1 MKDEG
6 CSKLLNS
13 LVAEISK
20 FQSPELK
27 GLTDSEEQSGAEQDQ
42 D

>member
-1 MKDEG
+1 MEMKDEG

-20 FQSPELK
+20 FESPQLK
-27 GLTDSEEQSGAEQDQ
+27 GLTESSEQEQD
-42 D
+42 